1 MGYGE
6 TMALRDDA
14 LRLAELDLQVVQIF
28 VDGHMEVFGNALAE
42 YLTLKANLK
51 QQMLDESTISIEDPE
66 ALEILRKIGRNGT
79 FRSDEI
85 VERIKDHTGG
95 DLAVEEVD
103 GVDLERLRSDL
114 FHSWYSAEEYVSA
127 LRELRPLILGC
138 DTSKSVIRLVEQIK
152 RCNAFQQYDAAFGL
166 CRTLLEAS
174 IRDICVRRGLFP
186 DREESAVL
194 YDYIK
199 SSVLRD
205 RVSSGHL
212 KETLRELFDRLSK
225 VLHAQRTVGPVEARR
240 AFGDTLLAIEKLYE
254 SHNL

>member
-1 MGYGE
+1 MG
-6 TMALRDDA
+6 LPDDA
-14 LRLAELDLQVVQIF
+14 LRLAELDLQVVQTL
-28 VDGHMEVFGNALAE
+28 VDGHIEDFSNALAE

-51 QQMLDESTISIEDPE
+51 QQMLDESTISVEDPE
-66 ALEILRKIGRNGT
+66 SREVLRKIGRNDS

-85 VERIKDHTGG
+85 VKRIKDGTGE

-103 GVDLERLRSDL
+103 EADLERLGSDL
-114 FHSWYSAEEYVSA
+114 FYSWHSHEEYVSA

-138 DTSKSVIRLVEQIK
+138 ETSESVIRLVEQIK
-152 RCNAFQQYDAAFGL
+152 RCYAFQQYDAAFGL

-174 IRDICVRRGLFP
+174 IRDIGVRRGLFP

-212 KETLRELFDRLSK
+212 NETLRKLFDRLSK
-225 VLHAQRTVGPVEARR
+225 VLHARRTVGQVEARR

-254 SHNL
+254 SHNP